1 MSKFFFQKE
10 TIRIKRRKETV
21 WFVFAHIFAHGLKFG
36 EVKGKPILI
45 QNNQFLKFELYRT
58 NMSMTQVRG
67 LSVSVITQIVN
78 NNTEDDKQT
87 ISADIKYEG
96 LKMNNEQ

>member
-1 MSKFFFQKE
+1 
-10 TIRIKRRKETV
+10 
-21 WFVFAHIFAHGLKFG
+21 
-36 EVKGKPILI
+36 
-45 QNNQFLKFELYRT
+45 
-58 NMSMTQVRG
+58 MSMTQVRG
-67 LSVSVITQIVN
+67 LSVNVITQIVN

>member
-1 MSKFFFQKE
+1 
-10 TIRIKRRKETV
+10 
-21 WFVFAHIFAHGLKFG
+21 
-36 EVKGKPILI
+36 
-45 QNNQFLKFELYRT
+45 
-58 NMSMTQVRG
+58 MSMTQVRG

-87 ISADIKYEG
+87 ISDDIKYEG